1 MAKDSRIVVRMSNE
15 LREWLD
21 VESKKMELDS
31 AAWVRMQ
38 LTGMKNGAPT
48 LATPPCAPE
57 QPGAWHERADDPSI
71 DIDAMVDE
79 TMATA
84 GLDAETLALHP
95 IDRVAPAAGQRI
107 SMPRGKNG
115 DNLLVRR

>member
-38 LTGMKNGAPT
+38 LTSMKNGAPPP
-48 LATPPCAPE
+48 LAQ
-57 QPGAWHERADDPSI
+57 QPSGWLDRADDPSV
-71 DIDAMVDE
+71 DIDAMVGE

-84 GLDAETLALHP
+84 GLDAETLAMPP